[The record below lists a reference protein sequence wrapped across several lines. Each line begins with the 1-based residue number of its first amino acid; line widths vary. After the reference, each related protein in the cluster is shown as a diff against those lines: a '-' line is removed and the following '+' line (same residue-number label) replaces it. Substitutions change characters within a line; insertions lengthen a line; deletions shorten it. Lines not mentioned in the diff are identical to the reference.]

1 MLKGCYVKKAECLIE
16 VILEKEVRIGA
27 YFMQKSEK
35 GRTIG
40 RMFVTAL
47 AAAALAAAFAVT
59 SLADQDV
66 DTSRFVPGTR
76 VNGVGIGGLT
86 TDEAKTR
93 IEGFYDGEYTLTV
106 RNRGGA
112 EESIK
117 GNGPRGA
124 SGHPGCPERI
134 GPQFRSVRGQLPYH
148 GYDGVL

>member
-76 VNGVGIGGLT
+76 VNGGLA
-86 TDEAKTR
+86 DSPQMRQK
-93 IEGFYDGEYTLTV
+93 
-106 RNRGGA
+106 
-112 EESIK
+112 
-117 GNGPRGA
+117 
-124 SGHPGCPERI
+124 PG
-134 GPQFRSVRGQLPYH
+134 
-148 GYDGVL
+148 

>member
-1 MLKGCYVKKAECLIE
+1 
-16 VILEKEVRIGA
+16 
-27 YFMQKSEK
+27 MQKSEK

-59 SLADQDV
+59 SLADQDA

-93 IEGFYDGEYTLTV
+93 IEGFYDGEYTLTIRRRGVQRKQSRV
-106 RNRGGA
+106 RT
-112 EESIK
+112 
-117 GNGPRGA
+117 
-124 SGHPGCPERI
+124 SGTR
-134 GPQFRSVRGQLPYH
+134 
-148 GYDGVL
+148 